1 MYRNASQ
8 KFQQHLSKLPRAML
22 PRKIENTNKWQ
33 KPEFSL
39 RKLAE
44 LRKKAIELNVPWPA
58 KAHDKARKPE
68 KFPLMRPLK
77 GHKRLRDDQVKMR
90 AMKLKRAEERQEEVM
105 REHKLRKQ
113 KRAKGVDFI
122 LDEIFL
128 TKKEKTIKMRTIADS
143 QVMKTNTTTESSS
156 SSSNVGKKKKE

>member
-1 MYRNASQ
+1 
-8 KFQQHLSKLPRAML
+8 
-22 PRKIENTNKWQ
+22 
-33 KPEFSL
+33 
-39 RKLAE
+39 
-44 LRKKAIELNVPWPA
+44 
-58 KAHDKARKPE
+58 
-68 KFPLMRPLK
+68 MRE
-77 GHKRLRDDQVKMR
+77 
-90 AMKLKRAEERQEEVM
+90 MKLKRAEERQEEVM

>member
-8 KFQQHLSKLPRAML
+8 KFQAHLAKLPLAML
-22 PRKIENTNKWQ
+22 PRKLENTNKWQ

-44 LRKKAIELNVPWPA
+44 VRKKAIDLNVPWPA

-68 KFPLMRPLK
+68 KFPLMKPLK
-77 GHKRLRDDQVKMR
+77 GHKRLREDQMKMR
-90 AMKLKRAEERQEEVM
+90 AMKLKRAEERQEEVV
-105 REHKLRKQ
+105 REHTLRKQ

-128 TKKEKTIKMRTIADS
+128 TKKEKTLKMRTIADS
-143 QVMKTNTTTESSS
+143 QVMKTNMTESSNS
-156 SSSNVGKKKKE
+156 SVGKKKKE

>member
-8 KFQQHLSKLPRAML
+8 KFQAHLAKLPLAML
-22 PRKIENTNKWQ
+22 PRKLENTNKWQ

-44 LRKKAIELNVPWPA
+44 LRKKAIDLNVPWPA

-68 KFPLMRPLK
+68 KFPLMKPLK
-77 GHKRLRDDQVKMR
+77 GHKRLREDQMKMR
-90 AMKLKRAEERQEEVM
+90 AMKLKRAEERQEEVV
-105 REHKLRKQ
+105 REHELRKQ

-128 TKKEKTIKMRTIADS
+128 TKKEKTLKMRTIADT
-143 QVMKTNTTTESSS
+143 QAMKTNTTESSNS
-156 SSSNVGKKKKE
+156 SVGKKKKE